1 MKKKRWLHKNYETWK
16 KTHHYTRLIER
27 SRFITSW
34 RCKHG
39 VAPFSS
45 PSIPPPSRRGALL
58 KNAKWRRVDTGGKDW
73 CDLILKSFL
82 EDTGRRVISIGGS
95 IPTSSEWKLSKD
107 SSEARRRFDVR
118 LCEVDRRMDRANE
131 RKLGREGRGRR
142 VCYVK
147 RLRMEKG
154 GRLLLETGAWSGL
167 RTR

>member
-1 MKKKRWLHKNYETWK
+1 MIAQKLRNLEENASLHSSHREITIYNIVKMQTQRGPVFLSLDSSSLASWSIVEEREVTEGWYGRKRLMRFNIKKLPRRYRASSDLDRGVHSDELRMK
-16 KTHHYTRLIER
+16 
-27 SRFITSW
+27 
-34 RCKHG
+34 
-39 VAPFSS
+39 A
-45 PSIPPPSRRGALL
+45 
-58 KNAKWRRVDTGGKDW
+58 
-73 CDLILKSFL
+73 
-82 EDTGRRVISIGGS
+82 
-95 IPTSSEWKLSKD
+95 SKD